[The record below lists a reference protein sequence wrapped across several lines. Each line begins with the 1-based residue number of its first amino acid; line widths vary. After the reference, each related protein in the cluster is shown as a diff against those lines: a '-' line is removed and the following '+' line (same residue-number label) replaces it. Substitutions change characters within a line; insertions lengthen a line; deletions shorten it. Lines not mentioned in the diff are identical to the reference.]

1 MEQIGNELIA
11 KWQASLINIYFIDYN
26 AKKNTIKN
34 ILEEIAKYNDDLS
47 ISNLKD
53 IANGMLLISNLLL
66 AISNNNI
73 VFTPTEL
80 SASAVKILSELIK
93 S

>member
-1 MEQIGNELIA
+1 M
-11 KWQASLINIYFIDYN
+11 
-26 AKKNTIKN
+26 
-34 ILEEIAKYNDDLS
+34 AKYNDDLS

-80 SASAVKILSELIK
+80 SASAVKILSELMK